1 MMASLD
7 EVLSSMPDMG
17 GEEDSALDFLIDEH
31 MRIITV
37 PDHGVVLGVEG
48 DKDVNRVRF
57 RMNRYYHGSDLSE
70 FQIRINYQNADGDR
84 NYFTVLEKTVEADAF
99 SFIWTV
105 AADATAAK
113 GAVQFVVNCFTADS
127 DGVVQKAYHT
137 TLGLANVLEG
147 LDPYEGGDIPEIV
160 DYLTH
165 LKNDLMIYSGTLVTG
180 AEQSASAAS
189 NSAAEA
195 AKAEQSAKSYANA
208 AEVSAKNASNSSG
221 TAKSSQTAA
230 LASERAAKISET
242 NAGNSASAAAKSAAA
257 AETSEQS
264 AKTSAEAAASSAS
277 AAKSSETNVASSKTA
292 AASSAN
298 AAKSSAT
305 NAASSANAAKSSATD
320 AASSASAASSSAKA
334 AAKSAAEAKAA
345 VSTDKT
351 LTFDGT
357 PADAKATGDALG
369 QRYTKAEADKKF
381 VTPNTLPAATATT
394 LGGVKAGPGLNITPD
409 GTLSIA
415 EQYIL
420 TKENIAAVLGFT
432 PTKITAGTENLTAGI
447 SPLETGTVY
456 LVYEEAIPSGPPSPS
471 VPSTQDADGSDIQQP
486 TMEEVPQQ

>member
-1 MMASLD
+1 M
-7 EVLSSMPDMG
+7 
-17 GEEDSALDFLIDEH
+17 
-31 MRIITV
+31 
-37 PDHGVVLGVEG
+37 
-48 DKDVNRVRF
+48 
-57 RMNRYYHGSDLSE
+57 
-70 FQIRINYQNADGDR
+70 
-84 NYFTVLEKTVEADAF
+84 
-99 SFIWTV
+99 
-105 AADATAAK
+105 
-113 GAVQFVVNCFTADS
+113 
-127 DGVVQKAYHT
+127 QKAYHT

-180 AEQSASAAS
+180 AEQSAAAAS

-242 NAGNSASAAAKSAAA
+242 NAGNSASAAAESAAA

-264 AKTSAEAAASSAS
+264 AKTSAEAAASSA
-277 AAKSSETNVASSKTA
+277 
-292 AASSAN
+292 N

-305 NAASSANAAKSSATD
+305 NASASANAAKSSATD

-357 PADAKATGDALG
+357 PADAKATGDALD

-394 LGGVKAGPGLNITPD
+394 IGGVKAGPGLNITPD

-432 PTKITAGTENLTAGI
+432 PTKITAGTEDLTAGI

-471 VPSTQDADGSDIQQP
+471 VPSTQDTDGSDIQQP

>member
-1 MMASLD
+1 MASLD

-31 MRIITV
+31 MRIIAV
-37 PDHGVVLGVEG
+37 PDRGVVLGVEG

-57 RMNRYYHGSDLSE
+57 RMNRYYHGADLSD

-84 NYFTVLEKTVEADAF
+84 NYFTVLEKTVEGNAF

-105 AADATAAK
+105 AADATAVK

-137 TLGLANVLEG
+137 TLGVANVLEG
-147 LDPYEGGDIPEIV
+147 LEPYEGGDIPEIV

-180 AEQSASAAS
+180 AEQSAAAAS

-208 AEVSAKNASNSSG
+208 AGVSAKDASSSAG
-221 TAKSSQTAA
+221 MAKSSQTAA
-230 LASERAAKISET
+230 LASERAAKLSET
-242 NAGNSASAAAKSAAA
+242 NAGNSASAAAESATA

-277 AAKSSETNVASSKTA
+277 AAKSSETKAGSSVT
-292 AASSAN
+292 
-298 AAKSSAT
+298 T
-305 NAASSANAAKSSATD
+305 AASSANAAKSSATD

-334 AAKSAAEAKAA
+334 AAESAAVAKAA

-357 PADAKATGDALG
+357 PADAKATGDALAK
-369 QRYTKAEADKKF
+369 RYTKDEADKKF

-394 LGGVKAGPGLNITPD
+394 LGGVKIGPGLTMDAD
-409 GTLSIA
+409 GTLSAA
-415 EQYIL
+415 EQYTL
-420 TKENIAAVLGFT
+420 TKEAITAVLGFT
-432 PTKITAGTENLTAGI
+432 PTKITMGTEDLTAGI

-456 LVYEEAIPSGPPSPS
+456 LVYSTSSSDEAIGDTDVHLPEPEEP
-471 VPSTQDADGSDIQQP
+471 VPDEGVAP
-486 TMEEVPQQ
+486 

>member
-1 MMASLD
+1 MASLD

-31 MRIITV
+31 MRIIAV
-37 PDHGVVLGVEG
+37 PDRGVVLGVEG

-57 RMNRYYHGSDLSE
+57 RMNRYYHGADLSD

-105 AADATAAK
+105 AADATVAK
-113 GAVQFVVNCFTADS
+113 GTVLFVVNCFTADP

-137 TLGLANVLEG
+137 TLGVANVLEG
-147 LDPYEGGDIPEIV
+147 LEPYEGGDIPEIV

-180 AEQSASAAS
+180 AEQSAAAAS

-208 AEVSAKNASNSSG
+208 AGVSAKDASSSAG
-221 TAKSSQTAA
+221 MAKSSQTAA
-230 LASERAAKISET
+230 LASERAAKLSET
-242 NAGNSASAAAKSAAA
+242 NAGNSASAAAKSATAA
-257 AETSEQS
+257 GTSERN
-264 AKTSAEAAASSAS
+264 ARDSAEGAASSAS
-277 AAKSSETNVASSKTA
+277 AAKSSETKAGSSVT
-292 AASSAN
+292 
-298 AAKSSAT
+298 T
-305 NAASSANAAKSSATD
+305 AASSANAAKSSATD

-334 AAKSAAEAKAA
+334 AAESAAVAKAA

-357 PADAKATGDALG
+357 PADAKATGDALAK
-369 QRYTKAEADKKF
+369 RYTKVEADKKF

-394 LGGVKAGPGLNITPD
+394 LGGVKIGPGLTMDAD
-409 GTLSIA
+409 GTLSAA
-415 EQYIL
+415 EQYTL
-420 TKENIAAVLGFT
+420 TKEAITAVLGFT
-432 PTKITAGTENLTAGI
+432 PTKITMGTEDLTAGI

-456 LVYEEAIPSGPPSPS
+456 LVYSTSSSDEAIGDTDVHLPEPEEP
-471 VPSTQDADGSDIQQP
+471 VPDEGVAP
-486 TMEEVPQQ
+486 

>member
-31 MRIITV
+31 MRIIAV
-37 PDHGVVLGVEG
+37 PDRGVVLGVEG

-57 RMNRYYHGSDLSE
+57 RMNRYYHGADLSD

-105 AADATAAK
+105 AADATVAK
-113 GAVQFVVNCFTADS
+113 GTVLFVVNCFTADP

-137 TLGLANVLEG
+137 TLGVANVLEG
-147 LDPYEGGDIPEIV
+147 LEPYEGGDIPEIV

-180 AEQSASAAS
+180 AEQSAAAAS

-195 AKAEQSAKSYANA
+195 AKAERSAKSYANA
-208 AEVSAKNASNSSG
+208 AGVSAKDASSSAG
-221 TAKSSQTAA
+221 MAKSSQTAA
-230 LASERAAKISET
+230 LASERAAKLSET
-242 NAGNSASAAAKSAAA
+242 NAGNSASVAAKSATAA
-257 AETSEQS
+257 GTSERN
-264 AKTSAEAAASSAS
+264 ARDSAEGAASSAS
-277 AAKSSETNVASSKTA
+277 AAKSSETNAGSSVTT
-292 AASSAN
+292 AASSA
-298 AAKSSAT
+298 S
-305 NAASSANAAKSSATD
+305 AAKSSATD
-320 AASSASAASSSAKA
+320 AASSASAASSSAQA
-334 AAKSAAEAKAA
+334 AAKSAAVAKAA

-357 PADAKATGDALG
+357 PADAKATGDALAK
-369 QRYTKAEADKKF
+369 RYTKAEADKKF

-394 LGGVKAGPGLNITPD
+394 LGGVKIGPGLTMDDD
-409 GTLSIA
+409 GMLSAA
-415 EQYIL
+415 EQYTL
-420 TKENIAAVLGFT
+420 TKEAITAVLGFT
-432 PTKITAGTENLTAGI
+432 PTKITMGTEDLTAGI

-456 LVYEEAIPSGPPSPS
+456 LVYSTASSDEAIGDKDVHLPEPEEP
-471 VPSTQDADGSDIQQP
+471 VPDEGVAP
-486 TMEEVPQQ
+486 

>member
-1 MMASLD
+1 MASLD

-17 GEEDSALDFLIDEH
+17 GEEDSALDFLIDEDL
-31 MRIITV
+31 RIITV
-37 PDHGVVLGVEG
+37 PERGVVLGVEG

-57 RMNRYYHGSDLSE
+57 RMNRFYNGSDLSE

-84 NYFTVLEKTVEADAF
+84 NYFTVLEKTVEGNAF

-113 GAVQFVVNCFTADS
+113 GTVQFVVNCFTADS

-137 TLGLANVLEG
+137 TLGVANVLEG
-147 LDPYEGGDIPEIV
+147 LESYEGGDIPEIV

-180 AEQSASAAS
+180 AEQSAAAAS

-195 AKAEQSAKSYANA
+195 AKAERNAKSYANA
-208 AEVSAKNASNSSG
+208 ADA
-221 TAKSSQTAA
+221 
-230 LASERAAKISET
+230 R
-242 NAGNSASAAAKSAAA
+242 NSASAASNSAAA
-257 AETSEQS
+257 AGTSEQN
-264 AKTSAEAAASSAS
+264 ARGSAEGAASSAS
-277 AAKSSETNVASSKTA
+277 AAKSSETKAGSSVTT

-305 NAASSANAAKSSATD
+305 DAASSANAAKSSATD

-334 AAKSAAEAKAA
+334 AAESAAVAKAA

-351 LTFDGT
+351 LTFDGA
-357 PADAKATGDALG
+357 PADAKATGDALAK
-369 QRYTKAEADKKF
+369 RYTKAEADKKF

-394 LGGVKAGPGLNITPD
+394 LGGVKIGPGLTMDDD
-409 GTLSIA
+409 GTLSAA
-415 EQYIL
+415 EQYTL
-420 TKENIAAVLGFT
+420 TKEAITAVLGFT
-432 PTKITAGTENLTAGI
+432 PTKITMGTEDLTAGI

-456 LVYEEAIPSGPPSPS
+456 LVYSTASSDEAIGDTDVHLPEPEEP
-471 VPSTQDADGSDIQQP
+471 VPDEGVAP
-486 TMEEVPQQ
+486 

>member
-1 MMASLD
+1 MASLD

-17 GEEDSALDFLIDEH
+17 GEEDGALDFLIDEDL
-31 MRIITV
+31 RIITV
-37 PDHGVVLGVEG
+37 PERGVVLGVEG

-57 RMNRYYHGSDLSE
+57 RMNRYYHGADLSD

-84 NYFTVLEKTVEADAF
+84 NYFTVLEKTVEADTF

-105 AADATAAK
+105 AADATVAK
-113 GAVQFVVNCFTADS
+113 GTVLFVLNCFTADP

-137 TLGLANVLEG
+137 TLGVANVLEG

-180 AEQSASAAS
+180 AEQSAAAAS

-208 AEVSAKNASNSSG
+208 AGVSAKDASSSAG
-221 TAKSSQTAA
+221 MAKSSQTAA

-242 NAGNSASAAAKSAAA
+242 NAGNSASAAAKSATAA
-257 AETSEQS
+257 GTSEQN
-264 AKTSAEAAASSAS
+264 ARDSAEGAASSAG
-277 AAKSSETNVASSKTA
+277 AAKSSETKAGSSVTA
-292 AASSAN
+292 
-298 AAKSSAT
+298 
-305 NAASSANAAKSSATD
+305 AASSANAAKSSATD

-334 AAKSAAEAKAA
+334 AAESAAVAKAA

-357 PADAKATGDALG
+357 PADAKATGDALAK
-369 QRYTKAEADKKF
+369 RYTKVEADKKF
-381 VTPNTLPAATATT
+381 LTPNTLPAATATT
-394 LGGVKAGPGLNITPD
+394 LGGVKIGPGLTMDDD
-409 GTLSIA
+409 GTLSAA
-415 EQYIL
+415 EQYTL
-420 TKENIAAVLGFT
+420 TKEDIAAVLGFT
-432 PTKITAGTENLTAGI
+432 PTKITAGTDDLTAGI

-456 LVYEEAIPSGPPSPS
+456 LVYEELPTTPPTPV
-471 VPSTQDADGSDIQQP
+471 VPPNSDVDGTDVQQT

>member
-1 MMASLD
+1 MVNVDELLASAQETTNDD
-7 EVLSSMPDMG
+7 ELS
-17 GEEDSALDFLIDEH
+17 FIIDEH
-31 MRIITV
+31 MRIIAV
-37 PDHGVVLGVEG
+37 PDRGVVLGVEG

-57 RMNRYYHGSDLSE
+57 RMNRYYHGADLSD

-105 AADATAAK
+105 AADATAVK
-113 GAVQFVVNCFTADS
+113 GAVQFVVNCFTADP

-137 TLGLANVLEG
+137 TLGVANVLEG

-165 LKNDLMIYSGTLVTG
+165 LKNDLLIYSGTLVTG
-180 AEQSASAAS
+180 AEQSAAAAS

-195 AKAEQSAKSYANA
+195 AKAEQSAKSYANSA
-208 AEVSAKNASNSSG
+208 GVSAKEASNSSG

-230 LASERAAKISET
+230 LASERAAKLSET
-242 NAGNSASAAAKSAAA
+242 NAGNSASAASNSAAA
-257 AETSEQS
+257 AGTSERNAKSS
-264 AKTSAEAAASSAS
+264 ATDAASSAS
-277 AAKSSETNVASSKTA
+277 AAKSSETKAGSCVTT

-298 AAKSSAT
+298 V
-305 NAASSANAAKSSATD
+305 AKSSATD

-334 AAKSAAEAKAA
+334 AAESAAVAKAA

-357 PADAKATGDALG
+357 PADAKATGDALAK
-369 QRYTKAEADKKF
+369 RYTKAEADKKF
-381 VTPNTLPAATATT
+381 VTPNTLPAATANT
-394 LGGVKAGPGLNITPD
+394 LGGVKIGTGLTMDDD
-409 GTLSIA
+409 GRLSAA
-415 EQYIL
+415 EQYTL
-420 TKENIAAVLGFT
+420 TKEAITAVLGFT
-432 PTKITAGTENLTAGI
+432 PTKITMGTEDLTAGI

-456 LVYEEAIPSGPPSPS
+456 LVYSTASSDEAIGDTDVHLPEPEEP
-471 VPSTQDADGSDIQQP
+471 VPDEGVAP
-486 TMEEVPQQ
+486 

>member
-1 MMASLD
+1 MASLD

-31 MRIITV
+31 MRIIAV
-37 PDHGVVLGVEG
+37 PDRGVVLGVEG

-57 RMNRYYHGSDLSE
+57 RMNRYYHGADLSD

-84 NYFTVLEKTVEADAF
+84 NYFTVLEKTVEADTF

-105 AADATAAK
+105 AADATVAK
-113 GAVQFVVNCFTADS
+113 GTVLFVVNCFTADP

-137 TLGLANVLEG
+137 TLGVANVLEG

-180 AEQSASAAS
+180 AEQSAAAAS

-208 AEVSAKNASNSSG
+208 AGVSAKDASSSAG
-221 TAKSSQTAA
+221 MAKSSQTAA
-230 LASERAAKISET
+230 LASERAAKLSET
-242 NAGNSASAAAKSAAA
+242 NAGNSASVAAKSATAA
-257 AETSEQS
+257 GTSERN
-264 AKTSAEAAASSAS
+264 ARDSAEGAASSAS
-277 AAKSSETNVASSKTA
+277 AAKSSETKVGSSVTA
-292 AASSAN
+292 
-298 AAKSSAT
+298 
-305 NAASSANAAKSSATD
+305 AASSANAAKSSATD

-334 AAKSAAEAKAA
+334 AAESAAVAKAA

-357 PADAKATGDALG
+357 PADAKATGDALAK
-369 QRYTKAEADKKF
+369 RYTKDEADKKF
-381 VTPNTLPAATATT
+381 VTPYTLPAATATT
-394 LGGVKAGPGLNITPD
+394 LGGVKIGPGLTMDAD
-409 GTLSIA
+409 GTLSAA
-415 EQYIL
+415 EQYTL
-420 TKENIAAVLGFT
+420 TKEAITAVLGFT
-432 PTKITAGTENLTAGI
+432 PTKITMGTEDLTAGI

-456 LVYEEAIPSGPPSPS
+456 LVYSTSSSDEAIGDTDVHLPEPEEP
-471 VPSTQDADGSDIQQP
+471 VPDEGVAP
-486 TMEEVPQQ
+486 

>member
-1 MMASLD
+1 MASLD

-31 MRIITV
+31 MRIIAV
-37 PDHGVVLGVEG
+37 PDRGVVLGVEG

-57 RMNRYYHGSDLSE
+57 RMNRYYHGADLSD

-84 NYFTVLEKTVEADAF
+84 NYFTVLEKTVEGNAF

-105 AADATAAK
+105 AADATAVK

-137 TLGLANVLEG
+137 TLGVANVLEG
-147 LDPYEGGDIPEIV
+147 LEPYEGGDIPEIV

-180 AEQSASAAS
+180 AEQSAAAAS

-208 AEVSAKNASNSSG
+208 AGVSAKDASSSAG
-221 TAKSSQTAA
+221 MAKSSQMAA
-230 LASERAAKISET
+230 LASERAAKLSET
-242 NAGNSASAAAKSAAA
+242 NAGNSASAAAESAAA

-277 AAKSSETNVASSKTA
+277 AAKSSETKAGSSVT
-292 AASSAN
+292 
-298 AAKSSAT
+298 T
-305 NAASSANAAKSSATD
+305 AASSANAAKSSATD

-334 AAKSAAEAKAA
+334 AAESAAVAKAA

-357 PADAKATGDALG
+357 PADAKATGDALAK
-369 QRYTKAEADKKF
+369 RYTKDEADKKF

-394 LGGVKAGPGLNITPD
+394 LGGVKIGPGLTMDAD
-409 GTLSIA
+409 GTLSAA
-415 EQYIL
+415 EQYTL
-420 TKENIAAVLGFT
+420 TKEAITAVLGFT
-432 PTKITAGTENLTAGI
+432 PTKITMGTEDLTAGI

-456 LVYEEAIPSGPPSPS
+456 LVYSTSSSDEAIGDTDVHLPEPEEP
-471 VPSTQDADGSDIQQP
+471 VPDEGVAP
-486 TMEEVPQQ
+486 

>member
-1 MMASLD
+1 MVNVDELLASAQETTNDD
-7 EVLSSMPDMG
+7 ELS
-17 GEEDSALDFLIDEH
+17 FIIDEH
-31 MRIITV
+31 MRIIAV
-37 PDHGVVLGVEG
+37 PDRGVVLGVEG

-57 RMNRYYHGSDLSE
+57 RMNRYYHGADLSD

-105 AADATAAK
+105 AADATAVK
-113 GAVQFVVNCFTADS
+113 GAVQFVVNCFTADP

-137 TLGLANVLEG
+137 TLGVANVLEG
-147 LDPYEGGDIPEIV
+147 LDTYEGGDIPEIV

-165 LKNDLMIYSGTLVTG
+165 LKNDLLIYSGTLVTG
-180 AEQSASAAS
+180 AEQSAAAAS

-195 AKAEQSAKSYANA
+195 AKAEQSAKSYANSA
-208 AEVSAKNASNSSG
+208 GVSAKEASNSSG

-230 LASERAAKISET
+230 LASERAAKLSET
-242 NAGNSASAAAKSAAA
+242 NAGNSASAASNSAAA
-257 AETSEQS
+257 AGTSERNAKSS
-264 AKTSAEAAASSAS
+264 ATDAASSAS
-277 AAKSSETNVASSKTA
+277 AAKSSETKAGSCVTT

-305 NAASSANAAKSSATD
+305 DAASSANAAKSSATD

-334 AAKSAAEAKAA
+334 AAESAAVAKAA

-357 PADAKATGDALG
+357 PADAKATGDALAK
-369 QRYTKAEADKKF
+369 RYTKAEADKKF
-381 VTPNTLPAATATT
+381 VTPNTLPAATANT
-394 LGGVKAGPGLNITPD
+394 LGGVKIGTGLTMDDD
-409 GTLSIA
+409 GRLSAA
-415 EQYIL
+415 EQYTL
-420 TKENIAAVLGFT
+420 TKEAITAVLGFT
-432 PTKITAGTENLTAGI
+432 PTKITMGTEDLTAGI

-456 LVYEEAIPSGPPSPS
+456 LVYSTASSDEAIGDTDVQLPEPEEP
-471 VPSTQDADGSDIQQP
+471 VPDEGVAP
-486 TMEEVPQQ
+486 

>member
-1 MMASLD
+1 MASLD

-17 GEEDSALDFLIDEH
+17 GEEDGALDFLIDEDL
-31 MRIITV
+31 RIITV
-37 PDHGVVLGVEG
+37 PERGVVLGVEG

-57 RMNRYYHGSDLSE
+57 RMNRYYHGADLSD

-84 NYFTVLEKTVEADAF
+84 NYFTVLEKTVEADTF

-105 AADATAAK
+105 AADATVAK
-113 GAVQFVVNCFTADS
+113 GTVLFVLNCFTADP

-137 TLGLANVLEG
+137 TLGVANVLEG

-180 AEQSASAAS
+180 AEQSAAAAS

-208 AEVSAKNASNSSG
+208 AGVSAKDASSSAG
-221 TAKSSQTAA
+221 MAKSSQTAA

-242 NAGNSASAAAKSAAA
+242 NAGNSASAAAKSATAA
-257 AETSEQS
+257 GTSEQN
-264 AKTSAEAAASSAS
+264 ARDSAEGAASSAG
-277 AAKSSETNVASSKTA
+277 AAKSSETKAGSSVTA

-305 NAASSANAAKSSATD
+305 DAASSANAAKSSATD

-334 AAKSAAEAKAA
+334 AAESAAVAKAA

-357 PADAKATGDALG
+357 PADAKATGDALAK
-369 QRYTKAEADKKF
+369 RYTKVEADKKF
-381 VTPNTLPAATATT
+381 LTPNTLPAATATT
-394 LGGVKAGPGLNITPD
+394 LGGVKIGPGLTMDDD
-409 GTLSIA
+409 GTLSAA
-415 EQYIL
+415 EQYTL
-420 TKENIAAVLGFT
+420 TKEDIAAVLGFT
-432 PTKITAGTENLTAGI
+432 PTKITAGTDDLTAGI

-456 LVYEEAIPSGPPSPS
+456 LVYEELPTTPPTPV
-471 VPSTQDADGSDIQQP
+471 VPPNSDVDGTDVQQT

>member
-1 MMASLD
+1 MASLD

-17 GEEDSALDFLIDEH
+17 GEEDSALDFLIDEDL
-31 MRIITV
+31 RIITV
-37 PDHGVVLGVEG
+37 PERGVVLGVEG

-57 RMNRYYHGSDLSE
+57 RMNRFYNGSDLSE

-84 NYFTVLEKTVEADAF
+84 NYFTVLEKTVEGNAF

-113 GAVQFVVNCFTADS
+113 GTVQFVVNCFTADS

-137 TLGLANVLEG
+137 TLGVANVLEG
-147 LDPYEGGDIPEIV
+147 LESYEGGDIPEIV

-180 AEQSASAAS
+180 AEQSAAAAS

-195 AKAEQSAKSYANA
+195 AKAERNAKSYANA
-208 AEVSAKNASNSSG
+208 AEASAKDASNSSG

-230 LASERAAKISET
+230 LASERAAKLSET
-242 NAGNSASAAAKSAAA
+242 NARNSASAASNSAAA
-257 AETSEQS
+257 AGTSEQN
-264 AKTSAEAAASSAS
+264 ARGSAEGAASSAS
-277 AAKSSETNVASSKTA
+277 AAKSSETKAGSSVT
-292 AASSAN
+292 
-298 AAKSSAT
+298 T
-305 NAASSANAAKSSATD
+305 AASSANAAKSSATD

-334 AAKSAAEAKAA
+334 AAESAAVAKAA

-351 LTFDGT
+351 LTFDGA
-357 PADAKATGDALG
+357 PADAKATGDALAK
-369 QRYTKAEADKKF
+369 RYTKAEADKKF

-394 LGGVKAGPGLNITPD
+394 LGGVKIGPGLTMDDD
-409 GTLSIA
+409 GTLSAA
-415 EQYIL
+415 EQYTL
-420 TKENIAAVLGFT
+420 TKEAITAVLGFT
-432 PTKITAGTENLTAGI
+432 PTKITMGTEDLTAGI

-456 LVYEEAIPSGPPSPS
+456 LVYSTASSDEAIGDTDVHLPEPEEP
-471 VPSTQDADGSDIQQP
+471 VPDEGVAP
-486 TMEEVPQQ
+486 

>member
-1 MMASLD
+1 MASLD

-31 MRIITV
+31 MRIIAV
-37 PDHGVVLGVEG
+37 PDRGVVLGVEG

-57 RMNRYYHGSDLSE
+57 RMNRYYHGADLSD

-105 AADATAAK
+105 AADATVAK
-113 GAVQFVVNCFTADS
+113 GTVLFVVNCFTADP

-137 TLGLANVLEG
+137 TLGVANVLEG
-147 LDPYEGGDIPEIV
+147 LEPYEGGDIPEIV

-180 AEQSASAAS
+180 AEQSAAAAS

-195 AKAEQSAKSYANA
+195 AKAERSAKSYANA
-208 AEVSAKNASNSSG
+208 AGVSAKDASSSAG
-221 TAKSSQTAA
+221 MAKSSQTAA
-230 LASERAAKISET
+230 LASERAAKLSET
-242 NAGNSASAAAKSAAA
+242 NAGNSASAAAKSATAA
-257 AETSEQS
+257 GTSERN
-264 AKTSAEAAASSAS
+264 ARDSAEGAASSAS
-277 AAKSSETNVASSKTA
+277 AAKSSETKVGSSVTA

-305 NAASSANAAKSSATD
+305 DAASSANAAKSSATD

-334 AAKSAAEAKAA
+334 AAESAAVAKAA

-357 PADAKATGDALG
+357 PADAKATGDALAK
-369 QRYTKAEADKKF
+369 RYTKDEADKKF

-394 LGGVKAGPGLNITPD
+394 LGGVKIGPGLTIDDD
-409 GTLSIA
+409 GTLSAA
-415 EQYIL
+415 EQYTL
-420 TKENIAAVLGFT
+420 TKEAITAVLGFT
-432 PTKITAGTENLTAGI
+432 PTKITMGTEDLTAGI

-456 LVYEEAIPSGPPSPS
+456 LVYSTASSDEAIGDTDVHLPEPEEP
-471 VPSTQDADGSDIQQP
+471 VPDEGVAS
-486 TMEEVPQQ
+486 

>member
-1 MMASLD
+1 MASLD

-31 MRIITV
+31 MRIIAV
-37 PDHGVVLGVEG
+37 PDRGVVLGVEG

-57 RMNRYYHGSDLSE
+57 RMNRYYHGADLSD

-84 NYFTVLEKTVEADAF
+84 NYFTVLEKTVEGNAF

-105 AADATAAK
+105 AADATAVK

-137 TLGLANVLEG
+137 TLGVANVLEG
-147 LDPYEGGDIPEIV
+147 LEPYEGGDIPEIV

-180 AEQSASAAS
+180 AEQSAAAAS

-208 AEVSAKNASNSSG
+208 AGVSAKDASSSAG
-221 TAKSSQTAA
+221 MAKSSQMAA
-230 LASERAAKISET
+230 LASERAAKLSET
-242 NAGNSASAAAKSAAA
+242 NAGNSASAAAESAAA

-277 AAKSSETNVASSKTA
+277 AAKSSETKAGSSVT
-292 AASSAN
+292 
-298 AAKSSAT
+298 T
-305 NAASSANAAKSSATD
+305 AASSANAAKSSATD

-334 AAKSAAEAKAA
+334 AAESAAVAKAA

-357 PADAKATGDALG
+357 PADAKATGDALAK
-369 QRYTKAEADKKF
+369 RYTKDEADKKF

-394 LGGVKAGPGLNITPD
+394 LGGVKIGPGLTMDAD
-409 GTLSIA
+409 GTLSAA
-415 EQYIL
+415 EQYTL
-420 TKENIAAVLGFT
+420 TKEAITAVLGFT
-432 PTKITAGTENLTAGI
+432 PTKITMGTEDLTAGI

-456 LVYEEAIPSGPPSPS
+456 LVYSTSSSDEAIGDTDVHLPEPEEP
-471 VPSTQDADGSDIQQP
+471 VPDEGVAL
-486 TMEEVPQQ
+486 

>member
-1 MMASLD
+1 MASLD

-31 MRIITV
+31 MRIIAV
-37 PDHGVVLGVEG
+37 PDRGVVLGVEG

-57 RMNRYYHGSDLSE
+57 RMNRYYHGADLSD

-105 AADATAAK
+105 AADATVAK
-113 GAVQFVVNCFTADS
+113 GTVLFVVNCFTADP

-137 TLGLANVLEG
+137 TLGVANVLEG

-180 AEQSASAAS
+180 AEQSAAAAS

-208 AEVSAKNASNSSG
+208 AGVSAKDASSSAG
-221 TAKSSQTAA
+221 MAKSSQTAA
-230 LASERAAKISET
+230 LASERAAKLSET
-242 NAGNSASAAAKSAAA
+242 NAGNSASAAAKSATAA
-257 AETSEQS
+257 RTSEQN
-264 AKTSAEAAASSAS
+264 ARDSAEGAASSAS
-277 AAKSSETNVASSKTA
+277 AAKSSETKAGSSVT
-292 AASSAN
+292 
-298 AAKSSAT
+298 T
-305 NAASSANAAKSSATD
+305 AASSANAAKSSATD

-334 AAKSAAEAKAA
+334 AAESAAVAKAA

-351 LTFDGT
+351 LTFDGI
-357 PADAKATGDALG
+357 PADAKATGDALAK
-369 QRYTKAEADKKF
+369 RYTKAEADKKF

-394 LGGVKAGPGLNITPD
+394 LGGVKIGPGLTMDDD
-409 GTLSIA
+409 GTLSAA
-415 EQYIL
+415 EQYTL
-420 TKENIAAVLGFT
+420 TKEAITAVLGFT
-432 PTKITAGTENLTAGI
+432 PTKITMGTEDLTAGI

-456 LVYEEAIPSGPPSPS
+456 LVYSTASSDEAIGDTDVHLPEPEEP
-471 VPSTQDADGSDIQQP
+471 VPDEGVAP
-486 TMEEVPQQ
+486 

>member
-17 GEEDSALDFLIDEH
+17 GEEDSALDFLIDEDL
-31 MRIITV
+31 RIITV
-37 PDHGVVLGVEG
+37 PERGVVLGVEG

-57 RMNRYYHGSDLSE
+57 RMNRFYNGSDLSE

-84 NYFTVLEKTVEADAF
+84 NYFTVLEKTVEGNAF

-113 GAVQFVVNCFTADS
+113 GTVQFVVNCFTADS

-137 TLGLANVLEG
+137 TLGVANVLEG
-147 LDPYEGGDIPEIV
+147 LESYEGGDIPEIV

-180 AEQSASAAS
+180 AEQSAAAAS

-195 AKAEQSAKSYANA
+195 AKAERNAKSYANA
-208 AEVSAKNASNSSG
+208 AEASAKDASNSSG

-230 LASERAAKISET
+230 LASERAAKLSET
-242 NAGNSASAAAKSAAA
+242 NARNSASAALNSAAA
-257 AETSEQS
+257 AGTSEQN
-264 AKTSAEAAASSAS
+264 ARGSAEGAASSAS
-277 AAKSSETNVASSKTA
+277 AAKSSETKAGSSVT
-292 AASSAN
+292 
-298 AAKSSAT
+298 T
-305 NAASSANAAKSSATD
+305 AASSANAAKSSATD

-334 AAKSAAEAKAA
+334 AAESAAVAKAA

-351 LTFDGT
+351 LTFDGA
-357 PADAKATGDALG
+357 PADAKATGDALAK
-369 QRYTKAEADKKF
+369 RYTKAEADKKF

-394 LGGVKAGPGLNITPD
+394 LGGVKIGPGLTMDDD
-409 GTLSIA
+409 GTLSAA
-415 EQYIL
+415 EQYTL
-420 TKENIAAVLGFT
+420 TKEAITAVLGFT
-432 PTKITAGTENLTAGI
+432 PTKITMGTEDLTAGI

-456 LVYEEAIPSGPPSPS
+456 LVYSTASSDEAIGDTDVHLPEPEEP
-471 VPSTQDADGSDIQQP
+471 VPDEGVAP
-486 TMEEVPQQ
+486 